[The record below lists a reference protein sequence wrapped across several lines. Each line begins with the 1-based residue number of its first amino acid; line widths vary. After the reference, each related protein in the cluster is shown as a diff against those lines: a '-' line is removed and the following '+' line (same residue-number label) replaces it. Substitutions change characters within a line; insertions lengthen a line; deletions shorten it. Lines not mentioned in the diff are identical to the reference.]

1 MIYVIARNHYQA
13 RAWML
18 SSGLRLHK
26 DAVYVSSLDRLR
38 GLRNIKYVLV
48 GAWYEH
54 PDIHNMLTMME
65 RIQGVKITYSN
76 KIE

>member
-18 SSGLRLHK
+18 SSGLYPNK
-26 DAVYVSSLDRLR
+26 EAKYISGPDKLR
-38 GLRNIKYVLV
+38 GLRNIRYVLV
-48 GAWYEH
+48 GSWYER
-54 PDIHNMLTMME
+54 PDSHDMLAIME
-65 RIQGVKITYSN
+65 RIQGVKITDSN